1 MSGTP
6 LLTAEQMAELDR
18 RTIEELGI
26 PGLVLME
33 SAAWACCEV
42 LIERWSDRL
51 QHGVHVVCGPG
62 NNGGDGLAM
71 ARRLHLLGVPVE
83 ATVLTR
89 LSRLKGD
96 AQTQAELAAAVGV
109 TLREAPAE
117 EPLAFATRRWHHAGV
132 LVDALLGTGLQ
143 REVEGVY
150 AAAIKSMAEARATG
164 VPVLAVD
171 IPSGVDGTSGH
182 VHGVAVRAD
191 VTVTFASLKLGHL
204 LSPGLTRCGALVRA
218 DIGIP
223 TARWLDVLTETAHLL
238 DAETLTRAVRSGP
251 RDAHKGSF
259 GHLLLVAG
267 GPGKVGAGRLS
278 AEAALRS
285 GAGLV
290 TLAVPEGLA
299 VDGLAAEVMLE
310 RYEPGEGAEEEIL
323 ALAKA
328 RDALAVGPGLGTAKA
343 TVNLVRRLYADAEV
357 PAVFDADGLNC
368 LARVRGFPAP
378 AATRVLTPHPGE
390 MSRLMRTPWAELAPR
405 RLAATRQLAKESS
418 ATVVLKG
425 AGTLVANPGG
435 TAWVNATGN
444 PGMATAGSGDVLTGV
459 VGALLGRRL
468 NPDEAAGAAV
478 WWHGLA
484 GDLAARTMGEPSM
497 VAGDVIAFLGSAWR
511 AAHEGSVAPV
521 FESRPPV
528 LRA

>member
-1 MSGTP
+1 MSGIP

-26 PGLVLME
+26 PGMVLME
-33 SAAWACCEV
+33 SAAWACCQV
-42 LIERWSDRL
+42 LMERWPDRL
-51 QHGVHVVCGPG
+51 QHGVHIACGPG

-96 AQTQAELAAAVGV
+96 ASTQAELAAAVGV
-109 TLREAPAE
+109 TLREAPGE
-117 EPLAFATRRWHHAGV
+117 EPLGFATRRWHHAGV

-143 REVEGVY
+143 RDVEGVF
-150 AAAIKSMAEARATG
+150 AAAIRAMAEARGRG
-164 VPVLAVD
+164 VPVLSVD
-171 IPSGVDGTSGH
+171 IPSGVNGTSGN

-191 VTVTFASLKLGHL
+191 ATVTFASLKLGHL

-223 TARWLDVLTETAHLL
+223 TQRWLDVLTETAHLL
-238 DAETLTRAVRSGP
+238 DAETLVSAVGAGP

-259 GHLLLVAG
+259 GHLLVVAG

-290 TLAVPEGLA
+290 TLALPDGLPI
-299 VDGLAAEVMLE
+299 DGLAAEVMVE
-310 RYEPGEGAEEEIL
+310 RYPEGEEAEEAIL
-323 ALAKA
+323 ALANA
-328 RDALAVGPGLGTAKA
+328 RDALAVGPGIGTAKR
-343 TVNLVRRLYADAEV
+343 TVGLVRRLYADAEV

-378 AATRVLTPHPGE
+378 SALRVLTPHPGE
-390 MSRLMRTPWAELAPR
+390 MSRLMRTPWAELAPK
-405 RLAATRQLAKESS
+405 RLAVTRQLAKESS

-425 AGTLVANPGG
+425 AGTLVANPAG

-459 VGALLGRRL
+459 VGALLARRL
-468 NPDEAAGAAV
+468 SADEAAGAAV

-484 GDLAARTMGEPSM
+484 GDLAARAVGEPSM
-497 VAGDVIAFLGSAWR
+497 VAGDLIAFLGAAWR
-511 AAHEGSVAPV
+511 AAHEGVIEPV
-521 FESRPPV
+521 FENRPALP
-528 LRA
+528 RS